1 MKPLDDREQRYAYT
15 GVGLAAA
22 VSVAL
27 WAPAYDEQA
36 ALALSGIGLVM
47 SFLLAVA
54 AKRRHRLFTGLACVL
69 LAFGPWGMAWV
80 VGLPYL
86 MFAAWLALKSNRL
99 QPPTEHEVDEN
110 GEIIERPALPPRPV
124 RERPVRPPRQRRRR
138 RGADEDEAVEAT
150 TGAPAKRTPPPPS
163 KRYTPPN
170 RQP

>member
-1 MKPLDDREQRYAYT
+1 MKPLDGREQRYAYV

-27 WAPAYDEQA
+27 WAPAYNERA
-36 ALALSGIGLVM
+36 AVALSGIGVVM
-47 SFLLAVA
+47 AFLLGVA
-54 AKRRHRLFTGLACVL
+54 AKRRNRLFTGLACVL

-99 QPPTEHEVDEN
+99 QPRMEHEVDEH
-110 GEIIERPALPPRPV
+110 GEIVGRPARPV
-124 RERPVRPPRQRRRR
+124 RERPTRPPRRRRR
-138 RGADEDEAVEAT
+138 RGADDDDAVEAT
-150 TGAPAKRTPPPPS
+150 AGAPAKRTPPPPS

-170 RQP
+170 RRP